1 MSFVVKLL
9 GGWLQEHAVDKL
21 AQNKAFQAL
30 AVKTIDGLE
39 AARQKAAALGQQV
52 ADNPEEAAAVAREQA
67 SSLWAALKA
76 DAKRDLDAF
85 LAAQRSKDPSTQV
98 GACVVDALRRV
109 VSVGYN
115 GFPSGCSDAELPW
128 AREAASPLER
138 ALPPAVVVSTPTP
151 STPPA
156 PPARPVLPAGA
167 AGGAPATP
175 PASMRSP

>member
-1 MSFVVKLL
+1 MSFFVKLL

-85 LAAQRSKDPSTQV
+85 LAAQRD
-98 GACVVDALRRV
+98 
-109 VSVGYN
+109 
-115 GFPSGCSDAELPW
+115 
-128 AREAASPLER
+128 
-138 ALPPAVVVSTPTP
+138 
-151 STPPA
+151 PPA
-156 PPARPVLPAGA
+156 P
-167 AGGAPATP
+167 GGGGGGGGGSP
-175 PASMRSP
+175 PPGSKSGGGHLR